1 MMMVMRAAGA
11 SLGWTQKWACSDRSR
26 PVKYQSVKSCLCHNI
41 RCARCARTHRLQ
53 SVHSLRS
60 CTRSA
65 CPSTHLPAHVWHT
78 EAWDM
83 PPSGDNGARL
93 PCPELLPSA
102 CRFFCRSRIIREAV
116 GRSHPVKAKVP
127 PEVESNEVREDDQQE
142 LQQHIEFRDVDDAV
156 CPGWDELCP

>member
-78 EAWDM
+78 EAWGM
-83 PPSGDNGARL
+83 PPSGKNYRNKSKL
-93 PCPELLPSA
+93 YQCL
-102 CRFFCRSRIIREAV
+102 
-116 GRSHPVKAKVP
+116 
-127 PEVESNEVREDDQQE
+127 
-142 LQQHIEFRDVDDAV
+142 
-156 CPGWDELCP
+156 